1 MKTHITLTPLKE
13 PKEATVRMPGS
24 KSYTNRALIMAALT
38 QGPVSL
44 IHPLYS
50 DDTHAM
56 IECLRTLGIDI
67 ETRADEI
74 IVHTDISQVQ
84 DKHYALF
91 AHDSGTTVRFILAL
105 LCLLPGIQTIQGSS
119 RLNERP
125 IQDLVE
131 ALQQLGAVITYCEK
145 DGELPVTVHSSSLSG
160 PSVCLKG
167 DISSQFCS
175 ALLLIAPYL
184 SNGLLIQNTGALIS
198 KPYID
203 MTISYMKEAGVEVQ
217 TEEDKNYRIAK
228 GQSYQQTKYTIE
240 GDFSSAGYFFAIA
253 ALTQSRILVEN
264 LSASSLQA
272 DRKLLLILAQMGNTI
287 VYQDTGVCVQ
297 GKQILPLDIDMESC
311 PDQVMTVAVLAA
323 FANGVTKISGV
334 RSLRVKETERVIAI
348 QASLGKMGIKTEDTH
363 DTLTIYGG
371 SPRAATIDTYN
382 DHRMAMAFAVAGMYL
397 PGMVILDPNVVNKT
411 FPTFWEVVRSLQ

>member
-1 MKTHITLTPLKE
+1 MKTQITMTALKE
-13 PKEATVRMPGS
+13 PKEATVTMPGS

-50 DDTHAM
+50 DDTNAM
-56 IECLRTLGIDI
+56 IECLRILGIDI
-67 ETRADEI
+67 ETLENEI
-74 IVHTDISQVQ
+74 IVHTDISAVE
-84 DKHYALF
+84 DKNYTLF
-91 AHDSGTTVRFILAL
+91 AYDSGTTVRFMLAL
-105 LCLLPGIQTIQGSS
+105 LCLVPGIKTIQGSS
-119 RLNERP
+119 RLNDRP

-131 ALQQLGAVITYCEK
+131 ALQQIGAVITYCDK
-145 DGELPVTVHSSSLSG
+145 QGQLPVTVYSSSLSG
-160 PSVCLKG
+160 PSVYLKG

-203 MTISYMKEAGVEVQ
+203 MTISCMKEAGVEVQ

-272 DRKLLLILAQMGNTI
+272 DRKLLPILAQMGNTI
-287 VYQDTGVCVQ
+287 IYQDTGVCVQ

-311 PDQVMTVAVLAA
+311 PDQVMTMAVLAA
-323 FANGVTKISGV
+323 FAKGVTTISGV
-334 RSLRVKETERVIAI
+334 RSLRVKETERVIAL
-348 QASLGKMGIKTEDTH
+348 QASLGKMGIKTDATH

-371 SPRAATIDTYN
+371 SPRAATIDSYN
-382 DHRMAMAFAVAGMYL
+382 DHRIAMAFAVAGMYL
-397 PGMVILDPNVVNKT
+397 PGMVILDPNVVHKT